1 MTVGHRHWLLEAG
14 VLCTPRDCQ
23 TVKLQ
28 MRDAEGQGPLQPFSQ
43 DRAIYLI
50 IVQRSVLRILTAFLT
65 PCLCSAIEE
74 F

>member
-28 MRDAEGQGPLQPFSQ
+28 MRDAEGQGPLHF
-43 DRAIYLI
+43 
-50 IVQRSVLRILTAFLT
+50 LRTVRFI
-65 PCLCSAIEE
+65 
-74 F
+74 